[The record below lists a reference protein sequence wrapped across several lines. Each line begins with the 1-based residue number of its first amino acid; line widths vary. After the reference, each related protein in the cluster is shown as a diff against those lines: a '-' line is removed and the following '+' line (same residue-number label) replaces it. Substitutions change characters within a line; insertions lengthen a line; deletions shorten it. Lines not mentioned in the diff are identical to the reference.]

1 MPPLSIHLTKYI
13 INKKVF
19 YLDFLTTSTIFFS
32 FSYLE
37 ISFEFLVAIPCPL
50 SSIAHSRDCS
60 IFRLT
65 TVCNVQCNNSPKIP
79 SDLPFPQTKNI
90 ARIAN
95 AVSLFMKGNYINV
108 VLNCKKNHDFTM
120 GDKFRG

>member
-37 ISFEFLVAIPCPL
+37 ISFDFGGDSL
-50 SSIAHSRDCS
+50 STIIYCS
-60 IFRLT
+60 
-65 TVCNVQCNNSPKIP
+65 Q
-79 SDLPFPQTKNI
+79 
-90 ARIAN
+90 
-95 AVSLFMKGNYINV
+95 
-108 VLNCKKNHDFTM
+108 
-120 GDKFRG
+120 